1 MFKKILKIVGIG
13 VLLFIS
19 VIVWIFFIQPKI
31 DHRLN
36 LKDLSPHKKFFKSI
50 KHPKET
56 TKLYYKAFF
65 GNSSGTSNHCEHIL
79 VQIMKYNPSYEKLIA
94 DYYAKNYPELNIS
107 FIKSIDDCCGDDES
121 GYKTLC
127 SESFVEDQPTFS
139 FEKAKDFLPVYKIE
153 YSV

>member
-1 MFKKILKIVGIG
+1 MLKKILKIVGIG

-36 LKDLSPHKKFFKSI
+36 LKDLSTYKKFFKSI

-56 TKLYYKAFF
+56 IKLYDKAFF

-79 VQIMKYNPSYEKLIA
+79 V
-94 DYYAKNYPELNIS
+94 
-107 FIKSIDDCCGDDES
+107 
-121 GYKTLC
+121 
-127 SESFVEDQPTFS
+127 
-139 FEKAKDFLPVYKIE
+139 
-153 YSV
+153 